1 MKLIRIFGDEDCFL
15 SVKYEN
21 EEYDEFS
28 KIFNQWTDIEYLD
41 NFFTAHKSDLS
52 RPHWEGITIEQAIIE
67 TRDEAIKFR
76 RYLKRISEKPQKER
90 ISTFISF
97 FQPLD
102 KKQIKF
108 SFLDKKKAYGKRNK
122 TWLRIYALKVGDDMY
137 IITGGAIKLTDN
149 MGEREHTLKELK
161 KLEACKQYLLDEG
174 IVDEDGIIELLEL

>member
-1 MKLIRIFGDEDCFL
+1 MNFVRIFDDEYCLL
-15 SVKYEN
+15 SVKN
-21 EEYDEFS
+21 DDEEQDEFS
-28 KIFNQWTDIEYLD
+28 KIFDQWTDIEYLD
-41 NFFTAHKSDLS
+41 KFFTTHKNDLN
-52 RPHWEGITIEQAIIE
+52 RPFWEGITIEQAIIE
-67 TRDEAIKFR
+67 TRDEAIKYR
-76 RYLKRISEKPQKER
+76 RFLKKISQKPQKER

-161 KLEACKQYLLDEG
+161 KLEACKQFLLDEG
-174 IVDEDGIIELLEL
+174 IVDEEGMIELLEL